1 MRAGNVHYRRDDPPL
16 VARAGGGPRGRRGE
30 RHRGRGN
37 AAHVPGDRGARRD
50 ATRGQCDEHRGALAG
65 FARQHVGLSRRAC
78 RRASLGD
85 RLRGAEC
92 GRRRPGFVAAAPYHA
107 GVVRPDRAVPRSG
120 GDGPVPG
127 AATARAPADRAPR
140 RRGGAV
146 RTLSRGAISGRGV
159 WRLFRGGNRYSHAR
173 RAGAHGTHQHPPH
186 ERAQELGRD
195 VHQRRGGRHVRG
207 RGDHPL
213 ADRAHDGGGRSDRW
227 IRRRAPR
234 PARRPG
240 AGAGRHRRDR
250 PRGVH
255 LASVS
260 SLMMTDKSMEQLRS
274 LLKSYDERAAKLQ
287 SDVKPTH
294 DEGERR
300 RRACGDRL
308 RTVVRSV
315 LDRFMDALKNAGHDA
330 AIEDETATAGAYP
343 TVALAFTLTFK
354 CDPRRGV
361 AVARDIK
368 PSPTKGR
375 AVTSSTDRIGTMK
388 VEAVSV
394 EWVETKTLSFIEA
407 VLKVN

>member
-37 AAHVPGDRGARRD
+37 AAHVPGERGARRD

-107 GVVRPDRAVPRSG
+107 GVVRPDRAVPRSW

-140 RRGGAV
+140 RRGGA
-146 RTLSRGAISGRGV
+146 
-159 WRLFRGGNRYSHAR
+159 
-173 RAGAHGTHQHPPH
+173 
-186 ERAQELGRD
+186 E
-195 VHQRRGGRHVRG
+195 
-207 RGDHPL
+207 
-213 ADRAHDGGGRSDRW
+213 
-227 IRRRAPR
+227 
-234 PARRPG
+234 
-240 AGAGRHRRDR
+240 RHRRDR
-250 PRGVH
+250 PSGVH

-343 TVALAFTLTFK
+343 TVALSFTPRTPTGTALASTLTFK

>member
-1 MRAGNVHYRRDDPPL
+1 M
-16 VARAGGGPRGRRGE
+16 
-30 RHRGRGN
+30 
-37 AAHVPGDRGARRD
+37 
-50 ATRGQCDEHRGALAG
+50 
-65 FARQHVGLSRRAC
+65 
-78 RRASLGD
+78 
-85 RLRGAEC
+85 
-92 GRRRPGFVAAAPYHA
+92 
-107 GVVRPDRAVPRSG
+107 
-120 GDGPVPG
+120 
-127 AATARAPADRAPR
+127 
-140 RRGGAV
+140 
-146 RTLSRGAISGRGV
+146 I
-159 WRLFRGGNRYSHAR
+159 
-173 RAGAHGTHQHPPH
+173 
-186 ERAQELGRD
+186 
-195 VHQRRGGRHVRG
+195 
-207 RGDHPL
+207 
-213 ADRAHDGGGRSDRW
+213 
-227 IRRRAPR
+227 
-234 PARRPG
+234 
-240 AGAGRHRRDR
+240 
-250 PRGVH
+250 
-255 LASVS
+255 
-260 SLMMTDKSMEQLRS
+260 MTDKSMEQLRS

-287 SDVKPTH
+287 GDVKPTH

-343 TVALAFTLTFK
+343 TVALSFTPRTPTGTALASTLTFK